1 LQQADL
7 LVGEVPGARKVVITG
22 AGHAAYVDDPATF
35 NQELLRFLAELPS
48 EQASTP
54 TTPST
59 SR

>member
-1 LQQADL
+1 M
-7 LVGEVPGARKVVITG
+7 GEVPNARKVVT
-22 AGHAAYVDDPATF
+22 ANAQHAAYMDDPATF

-54 TTPST
+54 ATQST

>member
-1 LQQADL
+1 M
-7 LVGEVPGARKVVITG
+7 GEVPGARKVVITG
-22 AGHAAYVDDPATF
+22 AGHAAYMDDPAAF

-54 TTPST
+54 ATQST